1 MSRVP
6 VILVALILVFVLVY
20 FINKSTYEPSPSPSP
35 SPRRQRKSAMIDFIT
50 LVAGPGATDAQISEL
65 IVDGIVGQKLSTQLT
80 AEQLRNVSLGYKFT
94 NAEID
99 DALKKAV
106 EPGAQKYTGILD
118 AKIQAFMT
126 KNPVEFQKAAYALV
140 ATLNLPTSEG
150 DMSPSPQVSIPKSNF
165 QVKLRPEMIEKG
177 KKIVN
182 YGRNNGVKESE
193 ITNRLVITGL
203 SEVEINEVMITFP
216 GV

>member
-20 FINKSTYEPSPSPSP
+20 FINKSTYEPSPSPK
-35 SPRRQRKSAMIDFIT
+35 RQRKSAMIDFIT

-94 NAEID
+94 SAEID
-99 DALKKAV
+99 DALKKAS

-126 KNPVEFQKAAYALV
+126 KNPEEFQKAAYALI
-140 ATLNLPTSEG
+140 ATLNLPVSEG
-150 DMSPSPQVSIPKSNF
+150 DMSPSPQVSIPKSNI

-182 YGRNNGVKESE
+182 YGRNSGVKDSE

-203 SEVEINEVMITFP
+203 SEAEINEVMITFP